1 METRER
7 VEQYIGY
14 TIEQINRMR
23 YVFGTHLRRSE
34 DLFPPVI
41 GIAVHKGGIY
51 KTDVSVHLAQNLV
64 LKGLRALLVKVNDPQ
79 GTASMYHSWVPDLY
93 VHAEDTLL
101 PFYLEN
107 KDDVSYAVKPT
118 CWPGLYIIPS
128 CLLFN
133 RIETELIG
141 KFGKEKLSTDLHLM
155 LRLAIETAAHDFDL
169 FIINSAQNRGI
180 GTINLVCAADVIRHE
195 FVNYSF

>member
-1 METRER
+1 
-7 VEQYIGY
+7 
-14 TIEQINRMR
+14 MR
-23 YVFGTHLRRSE
+23 YVFGTHLQHSE
-34 DLFPPVI
+34 DSFPPVI

-79 GTASMYHSWVPDLY
+79 DTASMYHSWVPDLY

-107 KDDVSYAVKPT
+107 KDDVSSAVKPT
-118 CWPGLYIIPS
+118 CWPGLDIIPS
-128 CLLFN
+128 CLSFH

-141 KFGKEKLSTDLHLM
+141 KFGKENCQPTF
-155 LRLAIETAAHDFDL
+155 T
-169 FIINSAQNRGI
+169 
-180 GTINLVCAADVIRHE
+180 
-195 FVNYSF
+195 